1 MLRENARVDPSDLE
15 RWKFNKSEEREEKK
29 SSTEKGIRPD
39 NHNPI
44 YFYSCILHNSFLIV
58 PIHASRRLITGKPQK
73 YRTSLLRNQ
82 SFSR

>member
-15 RWKFNKSEEREEKK
+15 RWKFNKSREREEK
-29 SSTEKGIRPD
+29 SSMEKGIRPD

-58 PIHASRRLITGKPQK
+58 PIYASRRLITGKPQNI
-73 YRTSLLRNQ
+73 RTSLLRNQ